1 MKTTKTVSELRTLLS
16 RVKGPIG
23 LVPTMGAIHEGHV
36 ALLKKARTDCSTV
49 VATIFSNPNQ
59 FYRTEDYV
67 NYPQALTLDIKEKE
81 NQLVFNFSNEGDLRK
96 LISTVDEVLEH
107 VNLSMEVIK

>member
-1 MKTTKTVSELRTLLS
+1 MLPKCQIEIAINNISKDKAKVIEKALEPDNVNFPQGLS
-16 RVKGPIG
+16 
-23 LVPTMGAIHEGHV
+23 
-36 ALLKKARTDCSTV
+36 LK
-49 VATIFSNPNQ
+49 
-59 FYRTEDYV
+59 
-67 NYPQALTLDIKEKE
+67 IKEKE

>member
-1 MKTTKTVSELRTLLS
+1 MLPKCQIEIVINNISKNKAKVIEKALEPDNVDFPQGLS
-16 RVKGPIG
+16 LNIR
-23 LVPTMGAIHEGHV
+23 E
-36 ALLKKARTDCSTV
+36 
-49 VATIFSNPNQ
+49 
-59 FYRTEDYV
+59 
-67 NYPQALTLDIKEKE
+67 EK